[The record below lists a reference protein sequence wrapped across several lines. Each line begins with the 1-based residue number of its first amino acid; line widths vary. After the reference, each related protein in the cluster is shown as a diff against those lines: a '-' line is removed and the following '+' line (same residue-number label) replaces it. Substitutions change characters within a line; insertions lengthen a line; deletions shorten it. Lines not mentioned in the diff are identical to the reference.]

1 MQAIVMTGYGGEDV
15 VQVRDM
21 PKPKIRDDEVLVE
34 VYSVGVNPI
43 DIKLRKGEMKPLL
56 TYKLPIIIGADLAGK
71 VLEVGSKV
79 TRFKKGDEV
88 YTSLS
93 TSKMGAFAEYVAVK
107 EQDLSLKPE
116 NLTFDEAASLPMVA
130 LTGYQ
135 ALHDVAKVK
144 PGQKVFVEAG
154 SGGLGTFAIQ
164 LAKALGAEV
173 ATTTSAE
180 NVEWVRKL
188 GADRVINYQKEKF
201 NEVISN
207 YDVVFHSVDRE
218 PTTRGFNILKP
229 GGHLLSVVGPP
240 DFKFAKRLG
249 LNIFMQ
255 MVCSILGWK
264 VTKLSKKTGA
274 HYTFIFVVPSGK
286 QLNEIKNLVENTKI
300 KPVVDRVFPMEQMKE
315 AFAYVALGRTKG
327 KVVLNVRNSNTIKS

>member
-1 MQAIVMTGYGGEDV
+1 MKTTKEFSMRAVVMTKYGGEDAIQIRSV
-15 VQVRDM
+15 PRPQ
-21 PKPKIRDDEVLVE
+21 IRDDEVLVE

-56 TYKLPIIIGADLAGK
+56 TFKLPVIIGADLAGK
-71 VLEVGSKV
+71 VLEVGSRV

-107 EQDLSLKPE
+107 EHDLSLKPT
-116 NLTFDEAASLPMVA
+116 NLTFDEAASIAMVG

-135 ALHDVAKVK
+135 ALHDVAKIK

-164 LAKALGAEV
+164 LAKAMGAEV
-173 ATTTSAE
+173 ATTTSTE

-188 GADRVINYQKEKF
+188 GADHVINYQKQKF

-207 YDVVFHSVDRE
+207 YDVVFHSVDR
-218 PTTRGFNILKP
+218 
-229 GGHLLSVVGPP
+229 
-240 DFKFAKRLG
+240 
-249 LNIFMQ
+249 
-255 MVCSILGWK
+255 
-264 VTKLSKKTGA
+264 
-274 HYTFIFVVPSGK
+274 
-286 QLNEIKNLVENTKI
+286 
-300 KPVVDRVFPMEQMKE
+300 
-315 AFAYVALGRTKG
+315 
-327 KVVLNVRNSNTIKS
+327 

>member
-1 MQAIVMTGYGGEDV
+1 MRAIVMKGYGEEDV
-15 VQVRDM
+15 VQFLDM
-21 PKPKIRDDEVLVE
+21 PKPKTGDDEVLVE

-56 TYKLPIIIGADLAGK
+56 TYKLPLIIGADLAGK
-71 VLEVGSKV
+71 VLEVGSSV

-88 YTSLS
+88 YASLS

-107 EQDLSLKPE
+107 EHDLSLKPK

-154 SGGLGTFAIQ
+154 SGGIGTFAIQ

-173 ATTTSAE
+173 ATTTSSE
-180 NVEWVRKL
+180 NIEWVRKL
-188 GADRVINYQKEKF
+188 GADHVINYQKEKF
-201 NEVISN
+201 DEIINN

-218 PTTRGFNILKP
+218 PTIRGFDVLRP
-229 GGHLLSVVGPP
+229 GGHLLSIVGPP
-240 DFKFAKRLG
+240 DFKFAQRHG
-249 LNIFMQ
+249 LNFFLQ
-255 MVCSILGWK
+255 MVCGLLGWK

-274 HYTFIFVVPSGK
+274 HYTFVFVEPSGK

-300 KPVVDRVFPMEQMKE
+300 KPVVDKVFPMEQMKE
-315 AFAYVALGRTKG
+315 AFAYVSLGRTKG
-327 KVVLNVRNSNTIKS
+327 KVVLRVKDV